1 LIIGLTG
8 NRRHLE
14 IKNCKNKRFV
24 PLRPSAERPSAERP
38 SAERPIAL
46 FLTWGWFP
54 EGSWF
59 QN

>member
-1 LIIGLTG
+1 MQG
-8 NRRHLE
+8 
-14 IKNCKNKRFV
+14 RFV

-38 SAERPIAL
+38 SAERPSAERPIVL